1 MLFFSSAYND
11 HIDKFLKSKM
21 ICKIN
26 PVLMTHRGF
35 KPERI
40 DQLTKS
46 A

>member
-11 HIDKFLKSKM
+11 HIDKFLKSNM
-21 ICKIN
+21 ICKN
-26 PVLMTHRGF
+26 YPALMIHKGF